1 MPAKLPPATRKL
13 IHQRRLEGCGHVAI
27 SRELGLSRSTVAKYA
42 DAADAELE
50 IAETPAAGLTKAE
63 VALLR
68 MLLASVAVSR
78 CSACGKRF
86 VVAPAVV
93 PVVVAK
99 MTTGRALECPW
110 CQESFYVND

>member
-50 IAETPAAGLTKAE
+50 IADTPAAGLTEKE
-63 VALLR
+63 VKRLR
-68 MLLASVAVSR
+68 LLLASVWEFE
-78 CSACGKRF
+78 CTACRKRF
-86 VVAPAVV
+86 AVAPAVV
-93 PVVVAK
+93 PAAVVK
-99 MTTGRALECPW
+99 TTTDEELRCPW
-110 CQESFYVND
+110 CHQTSYVTA